1 MHEMWVSSVNVNCK
15 IIRIPKIKLYL
26 KFVLNLSLQSKTGIS
41 GTIGSLIGI
50 FLIIPLQ
57 LWTGKLMSNNN
68 DKISASHDRRLAKST
83 EMVQGMKTVKMS
95 SIESKILDQINVERL
110 EELNYLEIDS
120 YCWSGM
126 TFLASVS
133 TILMASIMI
142 GIRSGNFLFCDRL

>member
-1 MHEMWVSSVNVNCK
+1 
-15 IIRIPKIKLYL
+15 
-26 KFVLNLSLQSKTGIS
+26 
-41 GTIGSLIGI
+41 
-50 FLIIPLQ
+50 
-57 LWTGKLMSNNN
+57 MSNNN

-95 SIESKILDQINVERL
+95 SIESKILDQINIERL
-110 EELNYLEIDS
+110 EELKYLKVDS

-142 GIRSGNFLFCDRL
+142 GIRSGIDFVL

>member
-1 MHEMWVSSVNVNCK
+1 M
-15 IIRIPKIKLYL
+15 
-26 KFVLNLSLQSKTGIS
+26 S

-57 LWTGKLMSNNN
+57 LWTGKLMSKNN

-110 EELNYLEIDS
+110 EELKYLEIDS

-142 GIRSGNFLFCDRL
+142 GIRSGNFLFCDRW